1 MTCQTEVS
9 QKVMPLTYTT
19 LPRPGR
25 VRPKTGQASTV
36 GVGVGC
42 L

>member
-9 QKVMPLTYTT
+9 QKVMPLIYTA